1 MSKLI
6 EFKNGELVAVGNFLA
21 QAKLKGKAS
30 RGRTKLIK
38 LIEDKNKEYNEER
51 DTVRDPYFQVDEKGE
66 KIVKDNKY
74 ILKDE
79 SKGKELDKELADL
92 AEETVGIEFTEYNEK
107 IKALY
112 DALNN
117 YNYELSNADAVIY
130 DLLLDK
136 LEENYEKGDK

>member
-6 EFKNGELVAVGNFLA
+6 EFENGELVAIGNFLA

-74 ILKDE
+74 VLKDT

-112 DALNN
+112 DALDN

-136 LEENYEKGDK
+136 LEENYEKEGK

>member
-1 MSKLI
+1 MTKLI

-38 LIEDKNKEYNEER
+38 LIEEKNKEYNEER
-51 DTVRDPYFQVDEKGE
+51 DTVRDPYFQVDDKGE

-74 ILKDE
+74 VLKDT
-79 SKGKELDKELADL
+79 SKGKDLDKELADL
-92 AEETVGIEFTEYNEK
+92 AEETVGIEFTEYSEK
-107 IKALY
+107 FKALY

-117 YNYELSNADAVIY
+117 YDYELSDANAVIY
-130 DLLLDK
+130 DLILDK
-136 LEENYEKGDK
+136 FEKSFEKEGK

>member
-6 EFKNGELVAVGNFLA
+6 EFENGELVAVGNFLA

-38 LIEDKNKEYNEER
+38 LIEEKNKEYNEER
-51 DTVRDPYFQVDEKGE
+51 DTVRDPYFQVDDNGE

-74 ILKDE
+74 VLKDT
-79 SKGKELDKELADL
+79 SKGKDLDKELADL

-136 LEENYEKGDK
+136 LEENYEKEGK